1 MADPFI
7 ICSFALVFINS
18 PRVLLYCENHIGEK
32 IIWTNISGKQ
42 IEITLYYC
50 AIVNL
55 KTYRLFLKT
64 RTTKKIGG
72 GGQRAQSVVAL
83 VLSFLRN

>member
-1 MADPFI
+1 MF
-7 ICSFALVFINS
+7 
-18 PRVLLYCENHIGEK
+18 
-32 IIWTNISGKQ
+32 WTNISGKQ

-64 RTTKKIGG
+64 RTTKKRGG
-72 GGQRAQSVVAL
+72 GWGTKSPECGCSGAFFPEQLTNCILNSI
-83 VLSFLRN
+83 